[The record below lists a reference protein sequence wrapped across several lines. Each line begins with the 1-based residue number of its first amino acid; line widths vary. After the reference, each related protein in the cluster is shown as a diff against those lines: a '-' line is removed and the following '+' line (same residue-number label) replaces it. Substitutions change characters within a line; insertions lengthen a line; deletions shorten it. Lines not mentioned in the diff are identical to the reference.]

1 MLCRNLL
8 FLEVVRLLLQRG
20 TCMLMSDPSRLTNL
34 AIWPA
39 GFLGTLDPAPD
50 AELDDL
56 VLVHPWLSTLEP
68 FDIVWEVVWWM

>member
-1 MLCRNLL
+1 
-8 FLEVVRLLLQRG
+8 
-20 TCMLMSDPSRLTNL
+20 MSDPSRLTNL

-68 FDIVWEVVWWM
+68 FDIVWELVWWM